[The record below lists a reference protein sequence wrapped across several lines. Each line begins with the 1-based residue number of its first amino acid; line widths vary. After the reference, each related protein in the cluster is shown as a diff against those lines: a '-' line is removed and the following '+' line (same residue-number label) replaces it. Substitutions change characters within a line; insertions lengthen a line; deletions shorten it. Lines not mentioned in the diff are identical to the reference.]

1 MANKKLSATITIG
14 GAVASSLKSAFGSV
28 KGGVNEVGSA
38 IRNAERQQKL
48 LSQSIQTFGKQG
60 RNVDGLR
67 QKYVAITSQIDRLRE
82 AHERLNRIQ
91 RQQQENKAHRS
102 ELGGKIVNT
111 AAAGAAIALPSF
123 AMFKQ
128 SSQFSYDLMMIG
140 LTAEMTKK
148 QVADLG
154 GTMVTLSDQTG
165 VSQENMKNAFGFLVA
180 AGQKVGE
187 AQANLK
193 SIGKTAKAT
202 GSDIE
207 DVARASFTMGDALKV
222 KPDQMQRAMDMLV
235 QAGKAGNFEFKAMAA
250 ELPGLGSSFQALK
263 MTGTEAVAT
272 MGSALQ
278 IAMKGAKS
286 ESEAANNLSNF
297 LSKLMSDETAKKAA
311 KMGGNISK
319 VIRDAQAS
327 GANPIEA
334 AIAEINR
341 ITKGGDQE
349 LISKLFGDMQ
359 VQNFI
364 RPMLQNLEEYK
375 KIKQEVLDSQGVV
388 ERDWAT
394 VMASSK
400 EKTEKLSNSVW
411 GLTEAIGGAL
421 DPIVGKLADTL
432 MPVVTATRDFVK
444 ANPKLVGGV
453 IASAA
458 AFTTLRLA
466 VLGTKFAFTFLRG
479 GLLGGAGVMEKMR
492 AGALLAGRALPF
504 VATGIRGIGLA
515 FVSTG
520 IGALLAGVALAGLA
534 IYQHWDGVSAFM
546 GGIFDG
552 IKVGLEPAINAW
564 KGLGEALGITDKVTA
579 LWEGF
584 KKLLE
589 PVTYTKDELGKA
601 SAAGKNFGVVLGKAI
616 DSLYTPIRWLIESI
630 TWVINNM
637 PSSIGSKLGF
647 ATDTSG
653 LASPRPDNLAPAL
666 ASGSTYLGGDQSL
679 PPLPKIAGSK
689 SSTTVTNH
697 NQYDLTI
704 NPPPGADPKEIARE
718 AVKELKRQQGIS
730 ARSMMPDGYVFQG

>member
-38 IRNAERQQKL
+38 IRYAERQQKL
-48 LSQSIQTFGKQG
+48 LSRSIQTFGKQG

-82 AHERLNRIQ
+82 AHQRLNQVR
-91 RQQQENKAHRS
+91 RQQQENGANRR
-102 ELGGKIVNT
+102 ELGGKIANT
-111 AAAGAAIALPSF
+111 ATAGAAIALPSF

-148 QVADLG
+148 EIGALG

-180 AGQKVGE
+180 AGQGVGE
-187 AQANLK
+187 AQENLK

-222 KPDQMQRAMDMLV
+222 KPDSMLQALDMLV
-235 QAGKAGNFEFKAMAA
+235 TAGKEGKFEFKAMAA
-250 ELPGLGSSFQALK
+250 ELPGLGSSFQALQ

-278 IAMKGAKS
+278 IAIKGAKS
-286 ESEAANNLSNF
+286 ESEAANNMSNF
-297 LSKLMSDETAKKAA
+297 LAKLMTEETAKKAA

-319 VIRDAQAS
+319 VIRDAQAA

-334 AIAEINR
+334 AIAEISR

-349 LISKLFGDMQ
+349 LITKLFGDMQ

-364 RPMLQNLEEYK
+364 RPMLQNLEEYQ
-375 KIKQEVLDSQGVV
+375 KIKQKVLASQGVV

-400 EKTEKLSNSVW
+400 EKTEGLSNSVW
-411 GLTEAIGGAL
+411 GLTKAIGGAL
-421 DPIVGKLADTL
+421 DPTVGKLVDKLT
-432 MPVVTATRDFVK
+432 PVVQATRDFVT

-453 IASAA
+453 IMAA
-458 AFTTLRLA
+458 GAFTTMRLA
-466 VLGTKFAFTFLRG
+466 VLATKFAFTFLKGGMLSIVGLFYKTSAAATVAGVGSTAAAG
-479 GLLGGAGVMEKMR
+479 GL
-492 AGALLAGRALPF
+492 
-504 VATGIRGIGLA
+504 T
-515 FVSTG
+515 
-520 IGALLAGVALAGLA
+520 
-534 IYQHWDGVSAFM
+534 
-546 GGIFDG
+546 
-552 IKVGLEPAINAW
+552 
-564 KGLGEALGITDKVTA
+564 
-579 LWEGF
+579 
-584 KKLLE
+584 
-589 PVTYTKDELGKA
+589 
-601 SAAGKNFGVVLGKAI
+601 VLGKAFRFVGRAI
-616 DSLYTPIRWLIESI
+616 IWMGRALLMNPI
-630 TWVINNM
+630 
-637 PSSIGSKLGF
+637 
-647 ATDTSG
+647 G
-653 LASPRPDNLAPAL
+653 LAITAIAGLAYVVYENWDTLKPFFTAL
-666 ASGSTYLGGDQSL
+666 WDDIVGKFDYAVGKIKGLIDDIKKRWEGLKTLVSGGVGSAWNSTVNTVTSAGNKIGDAWEKTKSWAGFSSGSESGANTADPLPNPSL

-689 SSTTVTNH
+689 RSTTITNH

-704 NPPPGADPKEIARE
+704 NAPPGADPKEIARE
-718 AVKELKRQQGIS
+718 AIKELKRQQGIS

>member
-91 RQQQENKAHRS
+91 RQQQENKANRS

-297 LSKLMSDETAKKAA
+297 LSKLMSEETAKKAA

-375 KIKQEVLDSQGVV
+375 KIKQEVLDSQGGV

-546 GGIFDG
+546 GGVFDG

-601 SAAGKNFGVVLGKAI
+601 SSAGKNFGVVLGKAI

-637 PSSIGSKLGF
+637 SSIGSVLGF
-647 ATDTSG
+647 ASDTSG
-653 LASPRPDNLAPAL
+653 LATPRPDNLAPAL
-666 ASGSTYLGGDQSL
+666 PSLPAMAYASGGGKAGPYYDQSQVTIQ
-679 PPLPKIAGSK
+679 IAQRKGESDQAFAK
-689 SSTTVTNH
+689 R
-697 NQYDLTI
+697 L
-704 NPPPGADPKEIARE
+704 IAEYE
-718 AVKELKRQQGIS
+718 AQKGVRQ
-730 ARSMMPDGYVFQG
+730 RSMMTEGMIPQ

>member
-28 KGGVNEVGSA
+28 KGGVAEVGSA
-38 IRNAERQQKL
+38 IRNAERQQKI

-297 LSKLMSDETAKKAA
+297 LSKLMSEETAKKAA

-400 EKTEKLSNSVW
+400 EKTEGLSNSVW
-411 GLTEAIGGAL
+411 GLTKAIGSAL
-421 DPIVGKLADTL
+421 DPVVGKLVDKLT
-432 MPVVTATRDFVK
+432 PVVQATRDFV
-444 ANPKLVGGV
+444 AENPKLVGGV
-453 IASAA
+453 IMAA
-458 AFTTLRLA
+458 GAFTTMRLA
-466 VLGTKFAFTFLRG
+466 VLAAKFAFTFLKGGMLSIVGLFYKTSAAATVAGAGSTAAAG
-479 GLLGGAGVMEKMR
+479 GL
-492 AGALLAGRALPF
+492 
-504 VATGIRGIGLA
+504 T
-515 FVSTG
+515 
-520 IGALLAGVALAGLA
+520 
-534 IYQHWDGVSAFM
+534 
-546 GGIFDG
+546 
-552 IKVGLEPAINAW
+552 
-564 KGLGEALGITDKVTA
+564 
-579 LWEGF
+579 
-584 KKLLE
+584 
-589 PVTYTKDELGKA
+589 
-601 SAAGKNFGVVLGKAI
+601 VLGKAFRFVGRAIIWMGRALLMNPIGLTITAIAGAAYLIYENWDKLKPWFTALWDDIVAKFETAVVKIGGMI
-616 DSLYTPIRWLIESI
+616 DSVKQKWNDTKDAV
-630 TWVINNM
+630 TGGV
-637 PSSIGSKLGF
+637 GSAWASTKSFFGF
-647 ATDTSG
+647 GDENQNKNPVEQTSA
-653 LASPRPDNLAPAL
+653 LPRPAMASARGGNSYTEGSHVFNITQRPGESQQDLA
-666 ASGSTYLGGDQSL
+666 
-679 PPLPKIAGSK
+679 
-689 SSTTVTNH
+689 
-697 NQYDLTI
+697 
-704 NPPPGADPKEIARE
+704 
-718 AVKELKRQQGIS
+718 KRILDEQDRRRGVRQ
-730 ARSMMPDGYVFQG
+730 RSMMTDGVIAQ

>member
-28 KGGVNEVGSA
+28 KGGVAEVGSA

-91 RQQQENKAHRS
+91 RQQQENKANRS

-148 QVADLG
+148 EIDALG

-180 AGQKVGE
+180 AGQGVGE
-187 AQANLK
+187 AQENLK

-222 KPDQMQRAMDMLV
+222 KPDSMLQALDMLV
-235 QAGKAGNFEFKAMAA
+235 TAGKEGKFEFKAMAA

-278 IAMKGAKS
+278 IAIRGAKS
-286 ESEAANNLSNF
+286 EEEAANNMSNF
-297 LSKLMSDETAKKAA
+297 LAKLMTEETAKKAE

-319 VIRDAQAS
+319 VIRDAQAA

-349 LISKLFGDMQ
+349 LITKLFGDMQ

-364 RPMLQNLEEYK
+364 RPMLQNLEEYQ
-375 KIKQEVLDSQGVV
+375 KIKQKVLVSQGVI

-546 GGIFDG
+546 GGVFDG

-601 SAAGKNFGVVLGKAI
+601 SSAGKNFGVVLGKAI

-637 PSSIGSKLGF
+637 SSIGSALGF
-647 ATDTSG
+647 VSDTSG
-653 LASPRPDNLAPAL
+653 LATPRPDNLAPAL
-666 ASGSTYLGGDQSL
+666 PSLPAMAYASGGGKAGPYYDQSQVTIQ
-679 PPLPKIAGSK
+679 IAQRKGESDQAFAK
-689 SSTTVTNH
+689 RLISE
-697 NQYDLTI
+697 Y
-704 NPPPGADPKEIARE
+704 E
-718 AVKELKRQQGIS
+718 AQKGVRQ
-730 ARSMMPDGYVFQG
+730 RSMMTDGYVFQG

>member
-28 KGGVNEVGSA
+28 KGGVAEVGSA

-91 RQQQENKAHRS
+91 RQQQENKANRS

-297 LSKLMSDETAKKAA
+297 LSKLMSEETAKKAA

-364 RPMLQNLEEYK
+364 RPMLQNLEKYK

-637 PSSIGSKLGF
+637 PSSIGTTLGF
-647 ATDTSG
+647 ASDTSG
-653 LASPRPDNLAPAL
+653 LATPRPDNLAPAL
-666 ASGSTYLGGDQSL
+666 PSL
-679 PPLPKIAGSK
+679 PAMASARGGNSYTEGSHVFNITQRPGE
-689 SSTTVTNH
+689 S
-697 NQYDLTI
+697 QQDL
-704 NPPPGADPKEIARE
+704 A
-718 AVKELKRQQGIS
+718 KRILDEQDRRRGVRQ
-730 ARSMMPDGYVFQG
+730 RSMMTDGVIAQ

>member
-38 IRNAERQQKL
+38 IRYAERQQKL
-48 LSQSIQTFGKQG
+48 LSRSIQTFGKQG

-82 AHERLNRIQ
+82 AHQRLNRIRSQQ
-91 RQQQENKAHRS
+91 RENGADRR
-102 ELGGKIVNT
+102 ELGGKIANT
-111 AAAGAAIALPSF
+111 ATAGAAIALPSF

-148 QVADLG
+148 QVAELG

-180 AGQKVGE
+180 AGQGVGE
-187 AQANLK
+187 AQENLK

-222 KPDQMQRAMDMLV
+222 KPDSMLQALDMLV
-235 QAGKAGNFEFKAMAA
+235 TAGKEGKFEFKAMAA
-250 ELPGLGSSFQALK
+250 ELPGLGSSFQALQ

-278 IAMKGAKS
+278 IAIKGAKS
-286 ESEAANNLSNF
+286 ESEAANNMSNF
-297 LSKLMSDETAKKAA
+297 LAKLMTEETAKKAA

-319 VIRDAQAS
+319 VIRDAQAA

-334 AIAEINR
+334 AIAEISR

-349 LISKLFGDMQ
+349 LITKLFGDMQ

-364 RPMLQNLEEYK
+364 RPMLQNLEEYQ
-375 KIKQEVLDSQGVV
+375 KIKQKVLASKGVV

-400 EKTEKLSNSVW
+400 EKTEGLSNSVW
-411 GLTEAIGGAL
+411 GLTKAIGGAL
-421 DPIVGKLADTL
+421 DPTVGKLVDKLT
-432 MPVVTATRDFVK
+432 PVVQATRDFVT

-453 IASAA
+453 IMAA
-458 AFTTLRLA
+458 GAFTTMRLA
-466 VLGTKFAFTFLRG
+466 VLATKFAFTFLKGGMLSIVGLFYKTSAAATVAGVGSTAAAG
-479 GLLGGAGVMEKMR
+479 GL
-492 AGALLAGRALPF
+492 
-504 VATGIRGIGLA
+504 T
-515 FVSTG
+515 
-520 IGALLAGVALAGLA
+520 
-534 IYQHWDGVSAFM
+534 
-546 GGIFDG
+546 
-552 IKVGLEPAINAW
+552 
-564 KGLGEALGITDKVTA
+564 
-579 LWEGF
+579 
-584 KKLLE
+584 
-589 PVTYTKDELGKA
+589 
-601 SAAGKNFGVVLGKAI
+601 VLGKAFRFVGRAI
-616 DSLYTPIRWLIESI
+616 IWMGRALLMNPI
-630 TWVINNM
+630 
-637 PSSIGSKLGF
+637 
-647 ATDTSG
+647 G
-653 LASPRPDNLAPAL
+653 LAITAIAGLAYVVYENWDTLKPFFTAL
-666 ASGSTYLGGDQSL
+666 WDDIVGKFDYAVGKIKGLIDDIKKRWEGLKTLVSGGVGSAWNSTVNTVTSAGNKIGDAWEKTKSWAGFSSGSESGANTAAPLPNPSL

-689 SSTTVTNH
+689 RSTTITNH

-704 NPPPGADPKEIARE
+704 NAPPGADPKEIARE
-718 AVKELKRQQGIS
+718 AIKELKRQQGIS

>member
-38 IRNAERQQKL
+38 IRYAERQQKL
-48 LSQSIQTFGKQG
+48 LSRSIQTFGKQG

-82 AHERLNRIQ
+82 AHQRLNRIKSQQ
-91 RQQQENKAHRS
+91 RENGADRR
-102 ELGGKIVNT
+102 ELGGKIANT
-111 AAAGAAIALPSF
+111 ATAGAAIALPSF

-297 LSKLMSDETAKKAA
+297 LSKLMSEETAKKAA

-400 EKTEKLSNSVW
+400 EKTEGLSNSVW
-411 GLTEAIGGAL
+411 GLTKAIGGAL
-421 DPIVGKLADTL
+421 DPTVGKLVDKLT
-432 MPVVTATRDFVK
+432 PVVQATRDFVT

-453 IASAA
+453 IMAA
-458 AFTTLRLA
+458 GAFTTMRLA
-466 VLGTKFAFTFLRG
+466 VLATKFAFTFLKGGMLSIVGLFYKTSAAATVAGVGSTAAAG
-479 GLLGGAGVMEKMR
+479 GL
-492 AGALLAGRALPF
+492 
-504 VATGIRGIGLA
+504 T
-515 FVSTG
+515 
-520 IGALLAGVALAGLA
+520 
-534 IYQHWDGVSAFM
+534 
-546 GGIFDG
+546 
-552 IKVGLEPAINAW
+552 
-564 KGLGEALGITDKVTA
+564 
-579 LWEGF
+579 
-584 KKLLE
+584 
-589 PVTYTKDELGKA
+589 
-601 SAAGKNFGVVLGKAI
+601 VLGKAFRFVGRAI
-616 DSLYTPIRWLIESI
+616 IWMGRALLMNPI
-630 TWVINNM
+630 
-637 PSSIGSKLGF
+637 
-647 ATDTSG
+647 G
-653 LASPRPDNLAPAL
+653 LAITAIAGLAYVVYENWDTLKPFFTAL
-666 ASGSTYLGGDQSL
+666 WDDIVGKFDYAVKKIKGLIDDIKKRWEGLKTLVSGGVGSAWNSTVNTVTSAGNKIGDAWEKTKSWAGFSSGSEPGANTAAPLPNPSL

-689 SSTTVTNH
+689 RSTTITNH

-704 NPPPGADPKEIARE
+704 NAPPGADPKEIARE

>member
-28 KGGVNEVGSA
+28 KGGVAEVGSA

-91 RQQQENKAHRS
+91 RQQQENKANRS

-111 AAAGAAIALPSF
+111 AAAGAAIALSSF

-154 GTMVTLSDQTG
+154 GTMLTLSDQTG

-297 LSKLMSDETAKKAA
+297 LSKLMSEETAKKAA

-411 GLTEAIGGAL
+411 GLTKAIGSAL
-421 DPIVGKLADTL
+421 DPTVGKLVDTL
-432 MPVVTATRDFVK
+432 TPVVQATRDFV
-444 ANPKLVGGV
+444 AENPKLVGGV
-453 IASAA
+453 IMAA
-458 AFTTLRLA
+458 GAFTTMRLA
-466 VLGTKFAFTFLRG
+466 VLATKFAFTFLKGGMLDIVGLFYKTSAAATVAGAGSTTAAG
-479 GLLGGAGVMEKMR
+479 GLTILGKAFRFVGKAIIWV
-492 AGALLAGRALPF
+492 GRALLMNP
-504 VATGIRGIGLA
+504 IGLA
-515 FVSTG
+515 ITA
-520 IGALLAGVALAGLA
+520 IAGLA
-534 IYQHWDGVSAFM
+534 YLVYENWDTLKPF
-546 GGIFDG
+546 F
-552 IKVGLEPAINAW
+552 
-564 KGLGEALGITDKVTA
+564 TA
-579 LWEGF
+579 LWDDIVGKFDYAVEKIKGLIDDIKKRWEGL
-584 KKLLE
+584 KTLVSGGVGSAWNSTVNT
-589 PVTYTKDELGKA
+589 VTNAGNKIGDAWEKTKNWAGFGSGESSGENP
-601 SAAGKNFGVVLGKAI
+601 AAPLKN
-616 DSLYTPIRWLIESI
+616 P
-630 TWVINNM
+630 
-637 PSSIGSKLGF
+637 
-647 ATDTSG
+647 
-653 LASPRPDNLAPAL
+653 
-666 ASGSTYLGGDQSL
+666 SL

-704 NPPPGADPKEIARE
+704 NAPPGADPKEIARE

>member
-28 KGGVNEVGSA
+28 KGGVAEVGSA

-91 RQQQENKAHRS
+91 RQQQENKANRS

-297 LSKLMSDETAKKAA
+297 LSKLMSEETAKKAA

-411 GLTEAIGGAL
+411 GLAEAIGGAL

-546 GGIFDG
+546 GGVFDG

-637 PSSIGSKLGF
+637 PSSIGSTLGF

>member
-28 KGGVNEVGSA
+28 KGGVAEVGSA

-297 LSKLMSDETAKKAA
+297 LSKLMSEETAKKAA

-375 KIKQEVLDSQGVV
+375 KIKQEVLASQGVV

-400 EKTEKLSNSVW
+400 EKTEGLSNSVW
-411 GLTEAIGGAL
+411 GLTKAIGGAL
-421 DPIVGKLADTL
+421 DPTVGKLVDKLT
-432 MPVVTATRDFVK
+432 PVVQATRDFVT

-453 IASAA
+453 IMAA
-458 AFTTLRLA
+458 GAFTTMRLA
-466 VLGTKFAFTFLRG
+466 VLATKFAFTFLKGGMLSIVGLFYKTSAAATVAGAGSTTAAG
-479 GLLGGAGVMEKMR
+479 GLTILGKAFRFVGR
-492 AGALLAGRALPF
+492 AIIWVGRALLMNP
-504 VATGIRGIGLA
+504 IGLA
-515 FVSTG
+515 ITA
-520 IGALLAGVALAGLA
+520 IAGLA
-534 IYQHWDGVSAFM
+534 YLVYENWDTLKPF
-546 GGIFDG
+546 F
-552 IKVGLEPAINAW
+552 
-564 KGLGEALGITDKVTA
+564 TA
-579 LWEGF
+579 LWDDIVGKFDYAVEKIKGLIDDIKKRWEGL
-584 KKLLE
+584 KTLVSGGVGSAWNSTVNT
-589 PVTYTKDELGKA
+589 VTNAGNKIGDAWEKTKNWAGFGSGESSGENP
-601 SAAGKNFGVVLGKAI
+601 AAPLKN
-616 DSLYTPIRWLIESI
+616 P
-630 TWVINNM
+630 
-637 PSSIGSKLGF
+637 
-647 ATDTSG
+647 
-653 LASPRPDNLAPAL
+653 
-666 ASGSTYLGGDQSL
+666 SL

-704 NPPPGADPKEIARE
+704 NAPPGADPKEIARE

>member
-154 GTMVTLSDQTG
+154 GTMVALSDQTG

-297 LSKLMSDETAKKAA
+297 LSKLMSEETAKKAA

-400 EKTEKLSNSVW
+400 EKTEGLSNSVW
-411 GLTEAIGGAL
+411 GLTKAIGSAL
-421 DPIVGKLADTL
+421 DPVVGKLVDKLT
-432 MPVVTATRDFVK
+432 PVVQATRDFVA

-453 IASAA
+453 IMAA
-458 AFTTLRLA
+458 GAFTTMRLA
-466 VLGTKFAFTFLRG
+466 ILATKFAFTFLKGGMLSIVGLFYKTSAAATVAGAGSTAAAG
-479 GLLGGAGVMEKMR
+479 GL
-492 AGALLAGRALPF
+492 
-504 VATGIRGIGLA
+504 T
-515 FVSTG
+515 
-520 IGALLAGVALAGLA
+520 
-534 IYQHWDGVSAFM
+534 
-546 GGIFDG
+546 
-552 IKVGLEPAINAW
+552 
-564 KGLGEALGITDKVTA
+564 
-579 LWEGF
+579 
-584 KKLLE
+584 
-589 PVTYTKDELGKA
+589 
-601 SAAGKNFGVVLGKAI
+601 VLGKAFRFVGRAIIWMGRALLMNPIGLTITAIAGAAYLIYENWDKLKPWFTALWDDIVAKFETAVVKIGGMI
-616 DSLYTPIRWLIESI
+616 DSVKQKWNDTKDAVTGGVGSAWASTKSFFGFGDDNQRKQTVES
-630 TWVINNM
+630 TAA
-637 PSSIGSKLGF
+637 L
-647 ATDTSG
+647 
-653 LASPRPDNLAPAL
+653 PRPAMASSRGGNSYTEGSHVFNITQRPGENQQDLA
-666 ASGSTYLGGDQSL
+666 
-679 PPLPKIAGSK
+679 
-689 SSTTVTNH
+689 
-697 NQYDLTI
+697 
-704 NPPPGADPKEIARE
+704 
-718 AVKELKRQQGIS
+718 KRILDEQDRRRGVRQ
-730 ARSMMPDGYVFQG
+730 RSMMTDGVIAQ

>member
-48 LSQSIQTFGKQG
+48 LAQSIQTFGKQG

-91 RQQQENKAHRS
+91 RQQQENKANRN

-297 LSKLMSDETAKKAA
+297 LSKLMSEETAKKAA

-375 KIKQEVLDSQGVV
+375 KIKQEVLDSQWVV

-546 GGIFDG
+546 GGVFDG

-637 PSSIGSKLGF
+637 PSSIGTALGF
-647 ATDTSG
+647 ASDTSG
-653 LASPRPDNLAPAL
+653 LATPRPDNLAPAL
-666 ASGSTYLGGDQSL
+666 PSL
-679 PPLPKIAGSK
+679 PAM
-689 SSTTVTNH
+689 
-697 NQYDLTI
+697 
-704 NPPPGADPKEIARE
+704 A
-718 AVKELKRQQGIS
+718 S
-730 ARSMMPDGYVFQG
+730 ARGGNSYTEGSHVFNITQRPGESQQDLAKRILDEQDRRRGVRQRNMMTDGVIAQ

>member
-28 KGGVNEVGSA
+28 KGGVAEVGSA

-297 LSKLMSDETAKKAA
+297 LSKLMSEETAKKAA

-400 EKTEKLSNSVW
+400 EKTEGLSNSVW
-411 GLTEAIGGAL
+411 GLTKAIGSAL
-421 DPIVGKLADTL
+421 DPVVGKLVDKLT
-432 MPVVTATRDFVK
+432 PVVQATRDFVA

-453 IASAA
+453 IMAA
-458 AFTTLRLA
+458 GAFTTMRLA
-466 VLGTKFAFTFLRG
+466 VLATKFAFTFLKGGMLSIVGLFYKTSAAATVAGAGSTAAAG
-479 GLLGGAGVMEKMR
+479 GL
-492 AGALLAGRALPF
+492 
-504 VATGIRGIGLA
+504 T
-515 FVSTG
+515 
-520 IGALLAGVALAGLA
+520 
-534 IYQHWDGVSAFM
+534 
-546 GGIFDG
+546 
-552 IKVGLEPAINAW
+552 
-564 KGLGEALGITDKVTA
+564 
-579 LWEGF
+579 
-584 KKLLE
+584 
-589 PVTYTKDELGKA
+589 
-601 SAAGKNFGVVLGKAI
+601 VLGKAFRFVGRAIIWMGRALLMNPIGLTITAIAGAAYLIYDNWDNLKPWFTALWDDIVAKFETAVVKIGGMI
-616 DSLYTPIRWLIESI
+616 DSVKQKWNDTKDAVTGGVGSAWASTKEFFGFGDNKSQSKPASLPSNLPLPAIASSRSRGNTYQDNSQTTVQVTQLPGESQQ
-630 TWVINNM
+630 
-637 PSSIGSKLGF
+637 
-647 ATDTSG
+647 
-653 LASPRPDNLAPAL
+653 AL
-666 ASGSTYLGGDQSL
+666 AKRIVAEQ
-679 PPLPKIAGSK
+679 
-689 SSTTVTNH
+689 
-697 NQYDLTI
+697 
-704 NPPPGADPKEIARE
+704 ERMR
-718 AVKELKRQQGIS
+718 AVRQ
-730 ARSMMPDGYVFQG
+730 RSMMTDGVIAQ

>member
-28 KGGVNEVGSA
+28 KGGVAEVGSA

-297 LSKLMSDETAKKAA
+297 LSKLMSEETAKKAA

-319 VIRDAQAS
+319 VIRNAQAA

-400 EKTEKLSNSVW
+400 EKTEGLSNSVW
-411 GLTEAIGGAL
+411 GLTKAIGSAL
-421 DPIVGKLADTL
+421 DPTVGKLVDTL
-432 MPVVTATRDFVK
+432 TPVVQATRDFVA

-453 IASAA
+453 IMAA
-458 AFTTLRLA
+458 GAFTTMRLA
-466 VLGTKFAFTFLRG
+466 VLATKFAFTFLKGGMLSIVGLFYKTSAAATVAGAGSTAAAG
-479 GLLGGAGVMEKMR
+479 GL
-492 AGALLAGRALPF
+492 
-504 VATGIRGIGLA
+504 T
-515 FVSTG
+515 
-520 IGALLAGVALAGLA
+520 
-534 IYQHWDGVSAFM
+534 
-546 GGIFDG
+546 
-552 IKVGLEPAINAW
+552 
-564 KGLGEALGITDKVTA
+564 
-579 LWEGF
+579 
-584 KKLLE
+584 
-589 PVTYTKDELGKA
+589 
-601 SAAGKNFGVVLGKAI
+601 VLGKAFRFVGRAIIWMGRALLMNPIGLTITAIAGAAYLIYENWDKLKPWFTALWDDIVAKFETAVVKIGGMI
-616 DSLYTPIRWLIESI
+616 DSVKQKWNDTKDAV
-630 TWVINNM
+630 TGGV
-637 PSSIGSKLGF
+637 GSAWASTKSFFGF
-647 ATDTSG
+647 GDENQNKNSVEPTSA
-653 LASPRPDNLAPAL
+653 LPRPAMASARGGNSYTEGSHVFNITQRPGESQQDLA
-666 ASGSTYLGGDQSL
+666 
-679 PPLPKIAGSK
+679 
-689 SSTTVTNH
+689 
-697 NQYDLTI
+697 
-704 NPPPGADPKEIARE
+704 
-718 AVKELKRQQGIS
+718 KRILDEQDRRRGVRQ
-730 ARSMMPDGYVFQG
+730 RSMMTDGVIAQ

>member
-28 KGGVNEVGSA
+28 KGGVAEVGSA

-48 LSQSIQTFGKQG
+48 LSQSIQIFGKQG

-91 RQQQENKAHRS
+91 RQQQENKANRS

-297 LSKLMSDETAKKAA
+297 LSKLMSEETAKKAA

-400 EKTEKLSNSVW
+400 EKTEGLSNSVW
-411 GLTEAIGGAL
+411 GLTKAIGSAL
-421 DPIVGKLADTL
+421 DPVVGKLVDKLT
-432 MPVVTATRDFVK
+432 PVVQATRDFV
-444 ANPKLVGGV
+444 AENPKLVGGV
-453 IASAA
+453 IMAA
-458 AFTTLRLA
+458 GAFTTMRLA
-466 VLGTKFAFTFLRG
+466 VLATKFAFTFLKGGMLSIVGLFYKTSAAATVAGAGSTAAAG
-479 GLLGGAGVMEKMR
+479 GL
-492 AGALLAGRALPF
+492 
-504 VATGIRGIGLA
+504 T
-515 FVSTG
+515 
-520 IGALLAGVALAGLA
+520 
-534 IYQHWDGVSAFM
+534 
-546 GGIFDG
+546 
-552 IKVGLEPAINAW
+552 
-564 KGLGEALGITDKVTA
+564 
-579 LWEGF
+579 
-584 KKLLE
+584 
-589 PVTYTKDELGKA
+589 
-601 SAAGKNFGVVLGKAI
+601 VLGKAFRFVGRAI
-616 DSLYTPIRWLIESI
+616 IWMGRALLMNPI
-630 TWVINNM
+630 
-637 PSSIGSKLGF
+637 
-647 ATDTSG
+647 G
-653 LASPRPDNLAPAL
+653 LAITAIAGLAYLVYENWDTLKPFFTALWDDIVGKFDYAVEKIKGLIDDIKKRWEGLKTLVSGGVGSAWNSTVNTVTNAGNKIGDAWEKTKNWAGFGSGESSGENPAAPL
-666 ASGSTYLGGDQSL
+666 KNPSL

-704 NPPPGADPKEIARE
+704 NAPPGADPKEIARE

>member
-38 IRNAERQQKL
+38 IRYAERQQKL
-48 LSQSIQTFGKQG
+48 LSRSIQTFGKQG

-82 AHERLNRIQ
+82 AHQRLNRIRSQQ
-91 RQQQENKAHRS
+91 RENGADRR
-102 ELGGKIVNT
+102 ELGGKIANT
-111 AAAGAAIALPSF
+111 ATAGAAIALPSF

-148 QVADLG
+148 QVAELG

-180 AGQKVGE
+180 AGQGVGE
-187 AQANLK
+187 AQENLK

-222 KPDQMQRAMDMLV
+222 KPDSMLQALDMLV
-235 QAGKAGNFEFKAMAA
+235 TAGKEGKFEFKAMAA
-250 ELPGLGSSFQALK
+250 ELPGLGSSFQALQ

-278 IAMKGAKS
+278 IAIKGAKS
-286 ESEAANNLSNF
+286 ESEAANNMSNF
-297 LSKLMSDETAKKAA
+297 LAKLMTEETAKKAA

-319 VIRDAQAS
+319 VIRDAQAA

-334 AIAEINR
+334 AIAEISR

-349 LISKLFGDMQ
+349 LITKLFGDMQ

-364 RPMLQNLEEYK
+364 RPMLQNLEEYQ
-375 KIKQEVLDSQGVV
+375 KIKQKVLASQGVV

-400 EKTEKLSNSVW
+400 EKTEGLSNSVW
-411 GLTEAIGGAL
+411 GLTKAIGGAL
-421 DPIVGKLADTL
+421 DPTVGKLVDKLT
-432 MPVVTATRDFVK
+432 PVVQATRDFVT

-453 IASAA
+453 IMAA
-458 AFTTLRLA
+458 GAFTTMRLA
-466 VLGTKFAFTFLRG
+466 VLATKFAFTFLKGGMLSIVGLFYKTSAAATVAGVGSTAAAG
-479 GLLGGAGVMEKMR
+479 GL
-492 AGALLAGRALPF
+492 
-504 VATGIRGIGLA
+504 T
-515 FVSTG
+515 
-520 IGALLAGVALAGLA
+520 
-534 IYQHWDGVSAFM
+534 
-546 GGIFDG
+546 
-552 IKVGLEPAINAW
+552 
-564 KGLGEALGITDKVTA
+564 
-579 LWEGF
+579 
-584 KKLLE
+584 
-589 PVTYTKDELGKA
+589 
-601 SAAGKNFGVVLGKAI
+601 VLGKAFRFVGRAI
-616 DSLYTPIRWLIESI
+616 IWMGRALLMNPI
-630 TWVINNM
+630 
-637 PSSIGSKLGF
+637 
-647 ATDTSG
+647 G
-653 LASPRPDNLAPAL
+653 LAITAIAGLAYVVYENWDTLKPFFTAL
-666 ASGSTYLGGDQSL
+666 WDDIVGKFDYAVKKIKSLIDDIKKRWEGLKTLVSGGVGSAWNSTVNTVTSAGNKIGDAWEKTKSWAGFSSGSESGVNTAAPLPNPSL

-689 SSTTVTNH
+689 RSTTITNH

-704 NPPPGADPKEIARE
+704 NAPPGADPKEIARE

>member
-28 KGGVNEVGSA
+28 RGGVNEVGSA
-38 IRNAERQQKL
+38 IRYAERQQKL
-48 LSQSIQTFGKQG
+48 LSRSIQTFGKQG

-82 AHERLNRIQ
+82 AHQRLNQVR
-91 RQQQENKAHRS
+91 RQQQENGANRR
-102 ELGGKIVNT
+102 ELGGKIANT
-111 AAAGAAIALPSF
+111 ATAGAAIALPSF

-148 QVADLG
+148 EIGALG

-180 AGQKVGE
+180 AGQGVGE
-187 AQANLK
+187 AQENLK

-222 KPDQMQRAMDMLV
+222 KPDSMLQALDMLV
-235 QAGKAGNFEFKAMAA
+235 TAGKEGKFEFKAMAA
-250 ELPGLGSSFQALK
+250 ELPGLGSSFQALQ

-278 IAMKGAKS
+278 IAIKGAKS
-286 ESEAANNLSNF
+286 ESEAANNMSNF
-297 LSKLMSDETAKKAA
+297 LAKLMTEETAKKAA

-319 VIRDAQAS
+319 VIRDAQAA

-334 AIAEINR
+334 AIAEISR

-349 LISKLFGDMQ
+349 LITKLFGDMQ

-364 RPMLQNLEEYK
+364 RPMLQNLEEYQ
-375 KIKQEVLDSQGVV
+375 KIKQKVLASKGVV

-400 EKTEKLSNSVW
+400 EKTEGLSNSVW
-411 GLTEAIGGAL
+411 GLTKAIGGAL
-421 DPIVGKLADTL
+421 DPTVGKLVDKLT
-432 MPVVTATRDFVK
+432 PVVQATRDFVT

-453 IASAA
+453 IMAA
-458 AFTTLRLA
+458 GAFTTMRLA
-466 VLGTKFAFTFLRG
+466 VLATKFAFTFLKGGMLSIVGLFYKTSAAATVAGVGSTAAAG
-479 GLLGGAGVMEKMR
+479 GL
-492 AGALLAGRALPF
+492 
-504 VATGIRGIGLA
+504 T
-515 FVSTG
+515 
-520 IGALLAGVALAGLA
+520 
-534 IYQHWDGVSAFM
+534 
-546 GGIFDG
+546 
-552 IKVGLEPAINAW
+552 
-564 KGLGEALGITDKVTA
+564 
-579 LWEGF
+579 
-584 KKLLE
+584 
-589 PVTYTKDELGKA
+589 
-601 SAAGKNFGVVLGKAI
+601 VLGKAFRFVGRAI
-616 DSLYTPIRWLIESI
+616 IWMGRALLMNPI
-630 TWVINNM
+630 
-637 PSSIGSKLGF
+637 
-647 ATDTSG
+647 G
-653 LASPRPDNLAPAL
+653 LAITAIAGLAYVVYENWDTLKPFFTAL
-666 ASGSTYLGGDQSL
+666 WDDIVGKFDYAVGKIKGLIDDIKKRWEGLKTLVSGGVGSAWNSTVNTVTSAGNKIGDAWEKTKSWAGFSSGSESGANTAAPLPNPSL

-689 SSTTVTNH
+689 RSTTITNH

-704 NPPPGADPKEIARE
+704 NAPPGADPKEIARE
-718 AVKELKRQQGIS
+718 AIKELKRQQGIS